1 MSAAVAM
8 AGGLRLA
15 LVSFEFPPALAI
27 GGIGTYSA
35 QAARMLAAAGAEV
48 EVFCAGAEP
57 PEGEPW
63 AAPGLTIR
71 RLPCDSRAAF
81 RGALGPVLAER
92 HRQAPFAVIES
103 PELAAEAAEAWELC
117 PGAALVVRLHTPT
130 ELLAELGWEPP
141 SAVTR
146 LRMVLGGLRRG
157 RWVWARPPAPSA
169 EAELERRFCAAAQLV
184 VAPSQAIADLCGRR
198 WALPPSQLQ
207 VVPNVFHPSPALL
220 AMAPPRQLTTV
231 GFLGRL
237 ETRKGI
243 FDLAEAMARLLPRH
257 PDLRLRL
264 IGPSW
269 PTARGEAGPW
279 LQRLLRPWQD
289 RVTLVGP
296 VAADAVAAELARCD
310 AVVLPSHW
318 ENFPN
323 ACWEA
328 MAAARMVVGSAA
340 GGMAEVIRDGEDG
353 LLVPPRRP
361 SAIVAALERLLA
373 SPAAAAAM
381 ALAARRRILDRL
393 GDDTVLPLQLQAY
406 RRAMARHQGAGA
418 P

>member
-1 MSAAVAM
+1 MSAAAGVA
-8 AGGLRLA
+8 GPLRLA
-15 LVSFEFPPALAI
+15 LVSYEFPPALAI

-35 QAARMLAAAGAEV
+35 QAARMLAAAGVEV
-48 EVFCAGAEP
+48 EVFCAGTP
-57 PEGEPW
+57 PPAGEPW

-71 RLPCDSRAAF
+71 RVSCSSREAF
-81 RGALGPVLAER
+81 RTALAPVLADR
-92 HRQAPFAVIES
+92 HRLAPFAVIES
-103 PELAAEAAEAWELC
+103 PELAAEAAEAWVLC
-117 PGAALVVRLHTPT
+117 PGAALVVRLHTPS
-130 ELLAELGWEPP
+130 ELLDELGWEPP
-141 SAVTR
+141 SMVTR
-146 LRMVLGGLRRG
+146 LRMLLGGFRRG
-157 RWVWARPPAPSA
+157 RLVWARPPAPSA
-169 EAELERRFCAAAQLV
+169 EADLERRFCAAAQLV
-184 VAPSQAIADLCGRR
+184 VAPSQAIADLCRRR
-198 WALPPSQLQ
+198 WALAPSHLQ
-207 VVPNVFHPSPALL
+207 VVPNVFRPAPALL
-220 AMAPPRQLTTV
+220 ALTPPQQLITV

-257 PDLRLRL
+257 PGLRLRL

-269 PTARGEAGPW
+269 PTARGDARQW
-279 LQRLLRPWQD
+279 LQRRLQPWHD
-289 RVTLVGP
+289 RVSLVGP

-328 MAAARMVVGSAA
+328 MAAARMVVGSTA

-353 LLVPPRRP
+353 LLVAPRRP
-361 SAIVAALERLLA
+361 SAIVAAIERLLA
-373 SPAAAAAM
+373 APEPAAAM

-406 RRAMARHQGAGA
+406 RRAMARHQGTGE